1 MFGMLKFF
9 FDFLGSKI
17 FVRSKC
23 RCWNFIDKI
32 LICML
37 YFIEVIFCIYDLN
50 VYNEEFVFYRYM
62 SELKVDLVRM
72 MKEKLRGVFFLV

>member
-1 MFGMLKFF
+1 
-9 FDFLGSKI
+9 
-17 FVRSKC
+17 
-23 RCWNFIDKI
+23 
-32 LICML
+32 ML